1 MSYVAGR
8 RAVRAVLDTFFI
20 GTSVEILSKSY
31 EFMTLRFSCA
41 ASSPNVTAGHDWLR
55 ARGKTGGT
63 NFQRPV
69 RWSGDGDVADL
80 KVLLLPM
87 VPLVCVYNTMSRQNS
102 DSVHTVRLRS
112 TTSQYDFAE
121 TLAPWPLTCRSHT
134 LRTLRH

>member
-1 MSYVAGR
+1 
-8 RAVRAVLDTFFI
+8 
-20 GTSVEILSKSY
+20 
-31 EFMTLRFSCA
+31 MTLRFSCA